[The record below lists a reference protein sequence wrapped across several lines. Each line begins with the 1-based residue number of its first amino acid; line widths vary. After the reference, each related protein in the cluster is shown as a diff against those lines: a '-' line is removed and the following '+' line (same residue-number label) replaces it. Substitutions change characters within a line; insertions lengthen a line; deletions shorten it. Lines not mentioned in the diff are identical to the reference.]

1 MTSLRALLS
10 TLASQAGPVLTVYSK
25 ERVEFNG
32 PVLARWFSK
41 ISNLLSE
48 ELGADL
54 FGEGEAHRGRF
65 FIRHELW
72 QEIVW
77 TVPLLALGWT
87 RLASLEDAAPGDL
100 VLVSTIDEDALA
112 AYESGATVVAQPRE
126 YLAFSWRG
134 DPLPDGILDALAEV
148 MAQPDTLEG
157 DVPLDAPSIEEIASS
172 LERSKKKPEEDAP
185 PRTCN
190 SRLLFRAGVDAM
202 PVILRGWC
210 TGSSFVLADPTI
222 YSTEGMRRI
231 ANSEGAVLL

>member
-54 FGEGEAHRGRF
+54 FGEGEAHSGRF

-87 RLASLEDAAPGDL
+87 RLGSLEEAAPGDL

-112 AYESGATVVAQPRE
+112 ACESGATVLAQPR
-126 YLAFSWRG
+126 
-134 DPLPDGILDALAEV
+134 
-148 MAQPDTLEG
+148 
-157 DVPLDAPSIEEIASS
+157 
-172 LERSKKKPEEDAP
+172 
-185 PRTCN
+185 
-190 SRLLFRAGVDAM
+190 
-202 PVILRGWC
+202 
-210 TGSSFVLADPTI
+210 
-222 YSTEGMRRI
+222 
-231 ANSEGAVLL
+231 

>member
-10 TLASQAGPVLTVYSK
+10 TLASQVGPVLTVYSK

-54 FGEGEAHRGRF
+54 FGEGEAHSGRF

-87 RLASLEDAAPGDL
+87 RLGSLEDAAPGDL
-100 VLVSTIDEDALA
+100 LLVSTIDEDVLA
-112 AYESGATVVAQPRE
+112 AYESGATVLAQPRE

-134 DPLPDGILDALAEV
+134 DPLPDGIFDALAEV
-148 MAQPDTLEG
+148 MAQPDLLIDAPTGAL
-157 DVPLDAPSIEEIASS
+157 VPLEEVFEVSDA
-172 LERSKKKPEEDAP
+172 
-185 PRTCN
+185 
-190 SRLLFRAGVDAM
+190 
-202 PVILRGWC
+202 
-210 TGSSFVLADPTI
+210 
-222 YSTEGMRRI
+222 
-231 ANSEGAVLL
+231 SEGAKGVRVGLYARAEEALTHLIGAWRRASGVVLIDPDHYTKSEAEKVSEKEGKILWI

>member
-148 MAQPDTLEG
+148 MAQPDLLIDAPAG
-157 DVPLDAPSIEEIASS
+157 ALVPLEEVFEVSDAS
-172 LERSKKKPEEDAP
+172 EDAK
-185 PRTCN
+185 
-190 SRLLFRAGVDAM
+190 GVRIGLYAKAEDALAHLIGAWRCASGVVLID
-202 PVILRGWC
+202 PDHYTESEAEKVSEKEGELRW
-210 TGSSFVLADPTI
+210 I
-222 YSTEGMRRI
+222 
-231 ANSEGAVLL
+231 

>member
-1 MTSLRALLS
+1 M
-10 TLASQAGPVLTVYSK
+10 
-25 ERVEFNG
+25 
-32 PVLARWFSK
+32 
-41 ISNLLSE
+41 
-48 ELGADL
+48 
-54 FGEGEAHRGRF
+54 
-65 FIRHELW
+65 
-72 QEIVW
+72 
-77 TVPLLALGWT
+77 
-87 RLASLEDAAPGDL
+87 
-100 VLVSTIDEDALA
+100 
-112 AYESGATVVAQPRE
+112 
-126 YLAFSWRG
+126 
-134 DPLPDGILDALAEV
+134 PDGILDALAEV

>member
-148 MAQPDTLEG
+148 MAQPDL
-157 DVPLDAPSIEEIASS
+157 LIDAPAGALAPLEEVFEVS
-172 LERSKKKPEEDAP
+172 DA
-185 PRTCN
+185 
-190 SRLLFRAGVDAM
+190 
-202 PVILRGWC
+202 
-210 TGSSFVLADPTI
+210 
-222 YSTEGMRRI
+222 
-231 ANSEGAVLL
+231 SEGAKGVRVGLYARAEDALAHLIGAWRRASGVVLIDPDHYTKSEAEKVSEKEGKILWI

>member
-87 RLASLEDAAPGDL
+87 RFASLEDAAPGDL

-112 AYESGATVVAQPRE
+112 AYESGATVLAQPRE
-126 YLAFSWRG
+126 YLTFSWRG
-134 DPLPDGILDALAEV
+134 DPLPTGILDALAEV

-157 DVPLDAPSIEEIASS
+157 MCLSMRLRLRRSPHPWKGARRNQKKMHLHGPVTRVSS
-172 LERSKKKPEEDAP
+172 LEQE
-185 PRTCN
+185 
-190 SRLLFRAGVDAM
+190 
-202 PVILRGWC
+202 
-210 TGSSFVLADPTI
+210 
-222 YSTEGMRRI
+222 
-231 ANSEGAVLL
+231 

>member
-54 FGEGEAHRGRF
+54 FGEGEAHSGRF

-87 RLASLEDAAPGDL
+87 RLGSLEEAARAISSSFL
-100 VLVSTIDEDALA
+100 
-112 AYESGATVVAQPRE
+112 
-126 YLAFSWRG
+126 
-134 DPLPDGILDALAEV
+134 PL
-148 MAQPDTLEG
+148 T
-157 DVPLDAPSIEEIASS
+157 
-172 LERSKKKPEEDAP
+172 
-185 PRTCN
+185 RTP
-190 SRLLFRAGVDAM
+190 SRLASRGRLFWLSRANTWRFRGGA
-202 PVILRGWC
+202 ILYPL
-210 TGSSFVLADPTI
+210 GSSTP
-222 YSTEGMRRI
+222 SPK
-231 ANSEGAVLL
+231 

>member
-1 MTSLRALLS
+1 MTSLHALLS

-148 MAQPDTLEG
+148 MAQPDLLIDAPAG
-157 DVPLDAPSIEEIASS
+157 ALVPLEEVFEVSDASEGMKGVRVGLYA
-172 LERSKKKPEEDAP
+172 KAEDALAHLIGAW
-185 PRTCN
+185 RCA
-190 SRLLFRAGVDAM
+190 SGVVLIDPDHYTESEAEK
-202 PVILRGWC
+202 VSEKEGELRW
-210 TGSSFVLADPTI
+210 I
-222 YSTEGMRRI
+222 
-231 ANSEGAVLL
+231 